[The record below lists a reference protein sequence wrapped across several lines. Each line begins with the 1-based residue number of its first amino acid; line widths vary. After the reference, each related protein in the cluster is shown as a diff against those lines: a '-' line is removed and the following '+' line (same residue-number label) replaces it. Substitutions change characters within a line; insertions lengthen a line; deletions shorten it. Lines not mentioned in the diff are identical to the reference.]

1 MFRFMKRLPDEPPSS
16 PQHPRFLSILRH
28 YATRTS
34 PGSVTEP
41 PVSPEALRMACYEV
55 HRPPK
60 PIKWYQAAFNSAAG
74 EVRDELNRRRLDEI
88 FAPDDPS
95 RSPRR
100 EIAAKYNSAASST
113 LAARGIELVDS
124 TFGNLQ
130 LPREVTAQ
138 RTSMWQAGW
147 EKESTITRSA
157 SEAEGL
163 LQLHTARAEAQA
175 EIVKSVVQAAR
186 MMDEN
191 NQLSQHMVG
200 ALAQVIERTLRR
212 ETTLPLLSATT
223 RKEADQ
229 MLERLRRLGLPSG
242 R

>member
-1 MFRFMKRLPDEPPSS
+1 
-16 PQHPRFLSILRH
+16 
-28 YATRTS
+28 
-34 PGSVTEP
+34 
-41 PVSPEALRMACYEV
+41 MACYEV
-55 HRPPK
+55 HRPPS
-60 PIKWYQAAFNSAAG
+60 PIKWYQAAFSSATGA
-74 EVRDELNRRRLDEI
+74 VRDELNRRTLDEV
-88 FAPDDPS
+88 FVPDDPN

-100 EIAAKYNSAASST
+100 EIAAKLDSAVRST

-163 LQLHTARAEAQA
+163 LQLHAARAEAQA
-175 EIVKSVVQAAR
+175 EIVKNVVQAAR
-186 MMDEN
+186 TMDQN
-191 NQLSQHMVG
+191 NQLSQHVVE
-200 ALAQVIERTLRR
+200 ALARAIERTLQR
-212 ETTLPLLSATT
+212 ETTLPLLSATS

-229 MLERLRRLGLPSG
+229 MLERLHRLSLPPGS
-242 R
+242 